1 MALRRSRSQSAPP
14 PLPLFLPSRTREPF
28 ELLARCT
35 ILILFPDGVVP
46 AVIPTPSNP
55 SLPLSPLPPP
65 PSPIPTQ
72 EPFELLARRAIG
84 QLLPP
89 ALSCKER
96 VHEELVRIA
105 EQACPP
111 EAGRWGGVWV
121 CREGVGGGQGRA
133 GQGRG

>member
-1 MALRRSRSQSAPP
+1 MARAPSVP
-14 PLPLFLPSRTREPF
+14 VTFKQRCLP
-28 ELLARCT
+28 
-35 ILILFPDGVVP
+35 
-46 AVIPTPSNP
+46 P
-55 SLPLSPLPPP
+55 SLPPRA
-65 PSPIPTQ
+65 Q

-111 EAGRWGGVWV
+111 EAGRWGWARPKGIS
-121 CREGVGGGQGRA
+121 GFTPA
-133 GQGRG
+133 GPKACSLPTARP